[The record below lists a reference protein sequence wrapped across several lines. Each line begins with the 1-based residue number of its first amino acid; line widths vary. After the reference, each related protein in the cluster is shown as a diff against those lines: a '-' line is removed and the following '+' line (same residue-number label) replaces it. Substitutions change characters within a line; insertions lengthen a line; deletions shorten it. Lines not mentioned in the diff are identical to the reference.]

1 MTPTNAALVVL
12 GGSIVFIVGAIG
24 LGKAFFRALLAK
36 HLAGDSLEI
45 ATVLAT
51 KLTSGVLFGGAAW
64 VSLRATLPEAT
75 AVAVSLTWTWRAA
88 AVLAVV
94 AAISLTLVARTSR
107 APAMRERYPEARVAR
122 WTHSAQSL
130 DALGWI
136 VYLYGYE
143 LLFRGAL
150 LLPLAACLPL
160 VAALAIHTTVYALA
174 HLDKPLAE
182 ILGTL
187 PMGFVFGWL
196 AVETHSILPGTAL
209 HVAIALTNSTLC
221 ARGDHAAATAS
232 RESM

>member
-1 MTPTNAALVVL
+1 MTPTLAALVVL
-12 GGSIVFIVGAIG
+12 AASVVFILGAIG
-24 LGKAFFRALLAK
+24 LGKPFFRALLATR
-36 HLAGDSLEI
+36 LGGDSLEI

-51 KLTSGVLFGGAAW
+51 KLTTGVLFGGAAW
-64 VSLRATLPEAT
+64 VLLRATLPEST
-75 AVAVSLTWTWRAA
+75 GVARNLTWTWRAA

-94 AAISLTLVARTSR
+94 TVIGLTLVARASR

-122 WTHSAQSL
+122 WTPSASVL

-160 VAALAIHTTVYALA
+160 VAALAIHTTIYALA

-196 AVETHSILPGTAL
+196 AVETHSILPGAAL
-209 HVAIALTNSTLC
+209 HVVIALTNSTLC
-221 ARGDHAAATAS
+221 ARPRAAP
-232 RESM
+232 